1 MLIRSILILLGG
13 GAAVLAAVAGPGRPS
28 PFWPPGRRSGRP
40 VAVLVARR
48 RGGADGAG

>member
-13 GAAVLAAVAGPGRPS
+13 GAAVLAAVAG
-28 PFWPPGRRSGRP
+28 SGRP
-40 VAVLVARR
+40 VAVLAAHR

>member
-28 PFWPPGRRSGRP
+28 PFWPP
-40 VAVLVARR
+40 VAVLAARSPFW
-48 RGGADGAG
+48 